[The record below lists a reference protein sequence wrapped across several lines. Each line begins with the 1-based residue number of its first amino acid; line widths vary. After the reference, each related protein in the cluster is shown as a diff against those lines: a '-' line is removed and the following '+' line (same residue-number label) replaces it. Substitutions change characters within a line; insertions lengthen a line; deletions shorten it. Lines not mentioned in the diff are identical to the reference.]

1 MNRFAV
7 LENDNEYEHKQIQ
20 VQMTPKSPMGP
31 RILRK
36 DELKAPSVVYGKNL
50 ISSLA
55 KQPQFKELE
64 KKNTTSPPPK
74 VDFGPYLSSSSS
86 EEEEDFDIPLVWC
99 LEKDHEY

>member
-7 LENDNEYEHKQIQ
+7 LENDNEYEHKQTQ
-20 VQMTPKSPMGP
+20 VQMTPKSHMGP

-55 KQPQFKELE
+55 KKPQFKELE
-64 KKNTTSPPPK
+64 KKTPPK
-74 VDFGPYLSSSSS
+74 VDFGPYLSSSYE

-99 LEKDHEY
+99 IEKDHGY